1 MRLLLT
7 LIGVLLL
14 SSCDWLVPK
23 EEKTRKLV
31 QEELRSINWNDVDQY
46 PLFKSC
52 GESISKEEQ
61 RICFE
66 NELLNH
72 FSSTLEG
79 FEFVLDEDVGDTI
92 YVDFLVERDGSITV
106 LDIEDHMTVQNQI
119 PEFNAVI
126 TQSLKSLP
134 EIEPALKR
142 GIPVNAKFRIPLEL
156 NTN

>member
-1 MRLLLT
+1 MRFLLT

-14 SSCDWLVPK
+14 TSCNWLAPK
-23 EEKTRKLV
+23 EEKTRRLV
-31 QEELRSINWNDVDQY
+31 QEELRSINWNEVDQY
-46 PLFKSC
+46 PLFQSC
-52 GESISKEEQ
+52 AESISKEEQ

-66 NELLNH
+66 DELLKH
-72 FSSTLEG
+72 FSRTLNE
-79 FEFVLDEDVGDTI
+79 FEFVLNEDVGDTI

-106 LDIEDHMTVQNQI
+106 LDIEDHMEVQKQI
-119 PEFNAVI
+119 PEFNAII

-134 EIEPALKR
+134 ALEPALKR

>member
-1 MRLLLT
+1 MRFLLALFGLCIIT
-7 LIGVLLL
+7 
-14 SSCDWLVPK
+14 SCDWLAPK

-31 QEELRSINWNDVDQY
+31 QQELSTINWNDVDQY
-46 PLFKSC
+46 PMFQSC

-66 NELLNH
+66 DELLDH
-72 FSSTLEG
+72 FSKTLND
-79 FEFVLDEDVGDTI
+79 FEFILKEDVEDTI

-106 LDIEDHMTVQNQI
+106 LDIEDQLALQNQI
-119 PEFNAVI
+119 PEFNAII

-134 EIEPALKR
+134 EVQPALKR
-142 GIPVNAKFRIPLEL
+142 GIPVSAKFRIPLEL

>member
-1 MRLLLT
+1 MRILLT

-14 SSCDWLVPK
+14 ASCGWLTPK
-23 EEKTRKLV
+23 DEKTRRLV

-46 PLFKSC
+46 PLFESC
-52 GESISKEEQ
+52 GESISKESQ
-61 RICFE
+61 RQCFE
-66 NELLNH
+66 DELLQH
-72 FSSTLEG
+72 FSNTLSE
-79 FEFVLDEDVGDTI
+79 FEFVLNEDVGDTI

-106 LDIEDHMTVQNQI
+106 LDIEDHPVLQDQI
-119 PEFNAVI
+119 PEFNAII

-134 EIEPALKR
+134 NVEPALKR

>member
-1 MRLLLT
+1 MRFLLT
-7 LIGVLLL
+7 LIGLLL
-14 SSCDWLVPK
+14 ITSCNWLMPK
-23 EEKTRKLV
+23 EEKTRRLV

-46 PLFKSC
+46 PLFKTC

-61 RICFE
+61 RKCFE
-66 NELLNH
+66 EELLNH
-72 FSSTLEG
+72 FSSTLG
-79 FEFVLDEDVGDTI
+79 DFEFILEEDVEDTI
-92 YVDFLVERDGSITV
+92 YIDFLVERDGSVTV
-106 LDIEDHMTVQNQI
+106 LDIEDHMAVQDQI
-119 PEFNAVI
+119 PEFNAII

>member
-1 MRLLLT
+1 MRFLLT
-7 LIGVLLL
+7 LIGLLL
-14 SSCDWLVPK
+14 ITSCNWLMPK
-23 EEKTRKLV
+23 EEKTRRLV

-46 PLFKSC
+46 PLFKTC

-61 RICFE
+61 RKCFE
-66 NELLNH
+66 EELLNH
-72 FSSTLEG
+72 FSSTLG
-79 FEFVLDEDVGDTI
+79 DFEFILEEDVEDTI
-92 YVDFLVERDGSITV
+92 YIDFLVERDGSVTV
-106 LDIEDHMTVQNQI
+106 LDIEDHMVVQDQI
-119 PEFNAVI
+119 PEFNAII

>member
-7 LIGVLLL
+7 LFGVLILC
-14 SSCDWLVPK
+14 SCNWLTPK

-46 PLFKSC
+46 PLFQSC

-72 FSSTLEG
+72 FSRTLED
-79 FEFVLDEDVGDTI
+79 FEFVLSEDVEDTI

-119 PEFNAVI
+119 PEFDAVI

-134 EIEPALKR
+134 QIEPALKR

>member
-1 MRLLLT
+1 MRFLLT
-7 LIGVLLL
+7 LIGILLMT
-14 SSCDWLVPK
+14 SCNWLMPK

-46 PLFKSC
+46 PTFETC

-61 RICFE
+61 RRCFE
-66 NELLNH
+66 DELLSH
-72 FSSTLEG
+72 FSRTLRE
-79 FEFVLDEDVGDTI
+79 FEFILKEDVEDTI
-92 YVDFLVERDGSITV
+92 YIDFLVERDGSVTV
-106 LDIEDHMTVQNQI
+106 LDIEDHMAVQDQI
-119 PEFNAVI
+119 PEFNAII